1 MLRERISNIAHNR
14 MGISILSRRLS
25 ENRLTYCGQA

>member
-1 MLRERISNIAHNR
+1 MECDSTEV
-14 MGISILSRRLS
+14 SIDGNLLAMFRRLS